1 MDKKDAQAA
10 AGSYHTT
17 TKSNVYCPTCK
28 EEMGLGIGTK
38 AQFSLWRSGTFLTS
52 AGVKQLRVFG
62 REDYWKT
69 RDDGEVD
76 EEVDEEVVE
85 QVKINDDDDCM
96 EEIQNIQKQLKDL
109 SEGTG
114 VAAARLTRRIA
125 NIESNVEQI
134 NETLQHI
141 LSSQLYLV
149 KKLKRN
155 RVVPK
160 SMGDSDI
167 FENDEPWVFGEA
179 ACSSVIA
186 PHSATL
192 SLEVPG

>member
-28 EEMGLGIGTK
+28 EDMGYGTATK
-38 AQFSLWRSGTFLTS
+38 AQLSNWQSGTLAS
-52 AGVKQLRVFG
+52 AGVRLLPVYG
-62 REDYWKT
+62 RKDYW
-69 RDDGEVD
+69 RDQLDGEVD

-134 NETLQHI
+134 NEILQHI

>member
-1 MDKKDAQAA
+1 MDKKDAEAA

-28 EEMGLGIGTK
+28 EDMGYGRGTK

-114 VAAARLTRRIA
+114 VAAAQLTRRIA

-134 NETLQHI
+134 NETLHNI